1 MNAFELLILIFFAL
15 TISIDIV
22 GIVASYNAI
31 RRYQEAFR
39 RYQEALD
46 ILHECEEILSILE
59 KYRK

>member
-15 TISIDIV
+15 TISADIV

-31 RRYQEAFR
+31 RRYQEA
-39 RYQEALD
+39 LD
-46 ILHECEEILSILE
+46 ILHKCGDILSILE

>member
-15 TISIDIV
+15 TISVDIV
-22 GIVASYNAI
+22 GIVASFNAI
-31 RRYQEAFR
+31 T

-46 ILHECEEILSILE
+46 ILHECEAILAVLE